1 MAITVQIV
9 ASGVAALERDLTAT
23 AKRVGD
29 LRRFWRDVFSPLL
42 SKEFELAQTLQAGPD
57 GAWTPLADATIE
69 DRMRKGYPGAKPIL
83 WRTGEGF
90 RSLIDPNHPD
100 AVEKIEKNRY
110 TRGTTREYM
119 AAHERG
125 TSNMPA
131 RRWSPSDSFWTE
143 AEEKLAD
150 YVVEPMKGKR

>member
-1 MAITVQIV
+1 MGVTVRLAV
-9 ASGVAALERDLTAT
+9 SGVEELQRDLKLT

-29 LRRFWRDVFSPLL
+29 LREFWRDVFSPLL
-42 SKEFELAQTLQAGPD
+42 SKEFELVQSLQAGPD
-57 GAWTPLADATIE
+57 GAWVPLADATIE
-69 DRMRKGYPGAKPIL
+69 DRLRKGFPGPRPIL

-90 RSLIDPNHPD
+90 RSLIDPKHPD
-100 AVEKIEKNRY
+100 GFEEIGKNRY
-110 TRGTTREYM
+110 LRGTTREYM

-125 TSNMPA
+125 TGNMPA

-150 YVVEPMKGKR
+150 YVVRPLKGKR